1 MSGIIP
7 SHEESDQG
15 TRSTHSGVCVT
26 RYAASTDVT
35 SDRSRAEIERTLT
48 RYGAQQF
55 MYGYDQT
62 RAIVGF
68 QINNRQVRFVLP
80 MPDRADREFTRTPT
94 GKQRVASQVAA
105 AYEQAVRQKWRAL
118 NLVIK
123 AKLEAV
129 ESGIVTFDAEFLAHL
144 VLPNGRTVADEV
156 VPMVE
161 TAYETNQMPVLLPDY
176 GQAALTAGA

>member
-1 MSGIIP
+1 M
-7 SHEESDQG
+7 
-15 TRSTHSGVCVT
+15 T
-26 RYAASTDVT
+26 RYAAATDV
-35 SDRSRAEIERTLT
+35 SSERSRAEIERTLH
-48 RYGAQQF
+48 RYGARQF
-55 MYGYDQT
+55 LYGYDQS

-80 MPDRADREFTRTPT
+80 LPDRDDREFTHTPSRGT
-94 GKQRVASQVAA
+94 ERSPAQQEA

-129 ESGIVTFDAEFLAHL
+129 EAGIVTFDAEFLAHL

-156 VPMVE
+156 VSKVE
-161 TAYETNQMPVLLPDY
+161 IAYETNQMPALLPY
-176 GQAALTAGA
+176 YSQRALTAG

>member
-1 MSGIIP
+1 MA
-7 SHEESDQG
+7 
-15 TRSTHSGVCVT
+15 
-26 RYAASTDVT
+26 RYAAGTEVS
-35 SDRSRAEIERTLT
+35 SDRSRAEIERTLQ
-48 RYGAQQF
+48 RYGARQF
-55 MYGYDQT
+55 MYGYDDT

-68 QINNRQVRFVLP
+68 VINNRQVRFVLP
-80 MPDRADREFTRTPT
+80 MPDPNNREFTHTPGRGQKRTP
-94 GKQRVASQVAA
+94 
-105 AYEQAVRQKWRAL
+105 EQARAQWEQATRQRWRAL

-176 GQAALTAGA
+176 NQPALTAG